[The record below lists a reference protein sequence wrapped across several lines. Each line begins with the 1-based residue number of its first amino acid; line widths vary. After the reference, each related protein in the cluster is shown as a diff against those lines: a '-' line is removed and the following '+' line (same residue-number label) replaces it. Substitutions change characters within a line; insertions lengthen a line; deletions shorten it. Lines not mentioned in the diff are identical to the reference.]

1 MLRQMR
7 KYDYIHNFNA
17 HARSNIRSFCNL
29 SQDIADPTEYPGI
42 YIKVGSYLEWISAV
56 LNADARKNLTTK
68 EN

>member
-1 MLRQMR
+1 L
-7 KYDYIHNFNA
+7 
-17 HARSNIRSFCNL
+17 
-29 SQDIADPTEYPGI
+29 QDIADPTEYPGI